1 MNGKEELALIQDI
14 NYYTRL
20 GVSKDADV
28 NEIKQAYQDIANEY
42 LQIKYHPDEKKQNN
56 MVYVDGIGKIDFASI
71 TEAYEVLQDS
81 AKRKKYDLAFMEI
94 PVWEERPNKLQ
105 DKPVDINVVMNLNS
119 WHIKNLDGHEHFVA
133 KITIMLKW
141 HDPRL
146 ANWNRNKRVPKNIWK
161 PEFYSVPFEIDPERK
176 HQPPTLFD
184 RNANDDLL
192 MWEIPIKPL
201 KWNLDDDFH
210 RLLNF
215 PYDSIRLDGF
225 FCLSN
230 ELRLENRNDIRMH
243 FKSKDKNGVDQH
255 IFLSQTPE
263 RGEFIL
269 EGLSYGLGNHA
280 SPNIKNQEYDDVVI
294 SFHLRRNPTF
304 YIYKAQ
310 LPTIITVL
318 ISLLTFIYDGADLG
332 DRMETVLGMFLTSF
346 AIQWTVMERLPPTPY
361 LNNIDISLNS
371 ALFAMFLIVILHCIS
386 YTMSKTDVIASAAFD
401 NIGCISVFVIYLFL
415 QIYIYRRIILLSKK
429 TGKNRLFKEGNLF
442 YNKMIK
448 LKNDSLFYRSLGYQ
462 EISYKTSSGKE
473 MLNKIGGGRYSVKPS
488 ESRAVSRTEEN
499 F

>member
-1 MNGKEELALIQDI
+1 M
-14 NYYTRL
+14 
-20 GVSKDADV
+20 
-28 NEIKQAYQDIANEY
+28 
-42 LQIKYHPDEKKQNN
+42 
-56 MVYVDGIGKIDFASI
+56 
-71 TEAYEVLQDS
+71 
-81 AKRKKYDLAFMEI
+81 
-94 PVWEERPNKLQ
+94 
-105 DKPVDINVVMNLNS
+105 
-119 WHIKNLDGHEHFVA
+119 
-133 KITIMLKW
+133 W

-280 SPNIKNQEYDDVVI
+280 SPNIKNQEYD
-294 SFHLRRNPTF
+294 RN
-304 YIYKAQ
+304 Q
-310 LPTIITVL
+310 
-318 ISLLTFIYDGADLG
+318 
-332 DRMETVLGMFLTSF
+332 
-346 AIQWTVMERLPPTPY
+346 
-361 LNNIDISLNS
+361 
-371 ALFAMFLIVILHCIS
+371 
-386 YTMSKTDVIASAAFD
+386 
-401 NIGCISVFVIYLFL
+401 
-415 QIYIYRRIILLSKK
+415 
-429 TGKNRLFKEGNLF
+429 
-442 YNKMIK
+442 
-448 LKNDSLFYRSLGYQ
+448 
-462 EISYKTSSGKE
+462 
-473 MLNKIGGGRYSVKPS
+473 
-488 ESRAVSRTEEN
+488 
-499 F
+499 

>member
-1 MNGKEELALIQDI
+1 M
-14 NYYTRL
+14 
-20 GVSKDADV
+20 
-28 NEIKQAYQDIANEY
+28 
-42 LQIKYHPDEKKQNN
+42 
-56 MVYVDGIGKIDFASI
+56 
-71 TEAYEVLQDS
+71 
-81 AKRKKYDLAFMEI
+81 
-94 PVWEERPNKLQ
+94 
-105 DKPVDINVVMNLNS
+105 
-119 WHIKNLDGHEHFVA
+119 
-133 KITIMLKW
+133 
-141 HDPRL
+141 
-146 ANWNRNKRVPKNIWK
+146 
-161 PEFYSVPFEIDPERK
+161 
-176 HQPPTLFD
+176 
-184 RNANDDLL
+184 
-192 MWEIPIKPL
+192 
-201 KWNLDDDFH
+201 
-210 RLLNF
+210 
-215 PYDSIRLDGF
+215 
-225 FCLSN
+225 
-230 ELRLENRNDIRMH
+230 
-243 FKSKDKNGVDQH
+243 
-255 IFLSQTPE
+255 
-263 RGEFIL
+263 
-269 EGLSYGLGNHA
+269 
-280 SPNIKNQEYDDVVI
+280 
-294 SFHLRRNPTF
+294 
-304 YIYKAQ
+304 
-310 LPTIITVL
+310 L

-448 LKNDSLFYRSLGYQ
+448 LKNDSLFYRSLAYQ